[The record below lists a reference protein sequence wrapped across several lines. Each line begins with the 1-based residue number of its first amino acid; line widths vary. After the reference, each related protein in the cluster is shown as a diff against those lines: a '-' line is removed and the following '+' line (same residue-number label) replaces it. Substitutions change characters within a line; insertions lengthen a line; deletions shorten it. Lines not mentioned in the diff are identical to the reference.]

1 VSELDDGP
9 SRLIDSAL
17 KSHEARLHPKGL
29 PATVIAIDAP
39 HRLADVYLKGEQ
51 VVFDDVPYDPELT
64 LKVGEQVIVET
75 QGGRSYFIASKS
87 QPAGGAVASP
97 GYGSRIAELLLTVAT
112 FELDFKNIPDNY
124 KHLVLRILTR
134 STGAVGGTELDFY
147 FNGDNTTTNYDY
159 LYIVAASGAAIPNP
173 TNVIGAGVMEMGTCP
188 GSTAPAD
195 AADCTELDI
204 HGYAQTVF
212 QKAAIAQTQQ
222 KRANTSGNVVMGIRA
237 GWFRSTTKIS
247 RITCRLGTGDFAV
260 GTIATLFGV
269 G

>member
-1 VSELDDGP
+1 VIDNP
-9 SRLIDSAL
+9 TSRIIDSAL
-17 KSHEARLHPKGL
+17 RQHEARFHRKGL
-29 PATVIAIDAP
+29 PAIIQSVDAANHLATVF
-39 HRLADVYLKGEQ
+39 LKDEQ
-51 VVFDDVPYDPELT
+51 VIFDAIPYDPKIG
-64 LKVGEQVIVET
+64 LKVGEQVIVEV
-75 QGGRSYFIASKS
+75 QGGRSYFIGSTSA
-87 QPAGGAVASP
+87 PIGGAAAVP
-97 GYGSRIAELLLTVAT
+97 GYGARIAELVLTASV
-112 FELDFKNIPDNY
+112 FELDFLNIPDNY

-134 STGAVGGTELDFY
+134 STGAVTGTELDFY

-195 AADCTELDI
+195 AADCTEVDI

-222 KRANTSGNVVMGIRA
+222 KRANVSGSVIMGIRA

-247 RITCRLGTGDFAV
+247 RITCRLGAGDFAV